1 MFLSA
6 QYYEKIDNY
15 KMNNKNLISK
25 LSEVV
30 SILSKLIS
38 ELTKDSNNL
47 TLIIDE
53 NIAQLPKKQS
63 KTNRYTLLADLLN
76 NKILH
81 NIIIVNNSRIGTS
94 DLITEIMKYPEYEPE
109 KNEKAIHS
117 KRNNLGQLL
126 SYIKRNDLLN
136 TKYKVVRGK
145 ENHYCKNEEYKE
157 T

>member
-25 LSEVV
+25 LSEVI

-47 TLIIDE
+47 TPIIDE

-63 KTNRYTLLADLLN
+63 KTNRYTRLADLVN
-76 NKILH
+76 NTILP

-94 DLITEIMKYPEYEPE
+94 DLITEIMKYPKYEPE
-109 KNEKAIHS
+109 KNEKAIHRRRS
-117 KRNNLGQLL
+117 NLGQLL
-126 SYIKRNDLLN
+126 YHIKRNDLLS
-136 TKYKVVRGK
+136 TKYKVVREK
-145 ENHYCKNEEYKE
+145 ENYYCKNEEYKE

>member
-25 LSEVV
+25 LSEVI

-38 ELTKDSNNL
+38 VLTKDSNNL
-47 TLIIDE
+47 TPIIDE

-63 KTNRYTLLADLLN
+63 KTNRYAYLAYLLN
-76 NKILH
+76 NTILH
-81 NIIIVNNSRIGTS
+81 KIIIVNNLRIGTS
-94 DLITEIMKYPEYEPE
+94 ELITEIMKYPRYEPE

-117 KRNNLGQLL
+117 RRNSIGQLL
-126 SYIKRNDLLN
+126 SYIKRNDLLS

-145 ENHYCKNEEYKE
+145 ENYYCKNEEYKE